1 MLTQRQLFLQHNA
14 QTSPEPLLLEFVRAK
29 GIYIYDSSGK
39 KHIDLISGIGVS
51 NVGHCHP
58 AVVKAI
64 QEQAETYMHLMVY
77 GEYVQSPQVNFAK
90 ALADVLPESLS
101 CTYFLNS
108 GTEAVEGAMKLAK
121 RYTGRKGFI
130 ACKNAYHG
138 STQGAESL
146 MESDFYS
153 SGYGPFLPHVSFIEH
168 NQVVDLEKI
177 TTEIAAVFI
186 EPIQGEA
193 GIRVADLAYIQA
205 LRAKC
210 NETGTL
216 LIFDEIQSGFGR
228 SGKMFAFEHY
238 NIVPDVLLLAKG
250 MGGGMPIGAFISSLE
265 IMSVLSHT
273 PILGHMTTFGGH
285 PVCCAAGLA
294 TLRTLVDQNI
304 VGEVEEKGILFK
316 KLLQHPAIR
325 EIRGKGLMLAVEFEN
340 FEINKKII
348 DACILDGILSDWFLH
363 CSNSMRIA
371 PPLII
376 TLEEIEEACSI
387 ILKNINLVVEQKA

>member
-14 QTSPEPLLLEFVRAK
+14 QTSPEPLMLEFVRAK
-29 GIYIYDSSGK
+29 GIYIYDAQNK
-39 KHIDLISGIGVS
+39 KHIDLIAGIGVS

-77 GEYVQSPQVNFAK
+77 GEYVQTPQVNFAK
-90 ALADVLPESLS
+90 ALADILPESLS

-168 NQVVDLEKI
+168 NNVADLEKI

-193 GIRVADLAYIQA
+193 GIRVADLSYMQA
-205 LRAKC
+205 LRTKC
-210 NETGTL
+210 TETGTL

-238 NIVPDVLLLAKG
+238 NIAPDVLLLAKG
-250 MGGGMPIGAFISSLE
+250 IGGGMPIGAFISSLE

-294 TLRTLVDQNI
+294 TLRVLVDDHI
-304 VGEVEEKGILFK
+304 VDEVEEKGQLFK
-316 KLLQHPAIR
+316 QLLQHPAIK

-348 DACILDGILSDWFLH
+348 DACILDGVLSDWFLH

-376 TLEEIEEACSI
+376 TKEEIEEACTI
-387 ILKNINLVVEQKA
+387 ILKNINLVLETKA

>member
-14 QTSPEPLLLEFVRAK
+14 QTSPEPLMLEFVRAK
-29 GIYIYDSSGK
+29 GVYIYDSADK
-39 KHIDLISGIGVS
+39 KHLDLIAGIGVS

-64 QEQAETYMHLMVY
+64 QAQAETYMHLMVY

-90 ALADVLPESLS
+90 ALADILPPGLS

-153 SGYGPFLPHVSFIEH
+153 FGYGPFLPHVSFIEH
-168 NQVVDLEKI
+168 NNIADLEKI

-193 GIRVADLAYIQA
+193 GIRVADLSYMHA

-210 NETGTL
+210 TETGTL

-238 NIVPDVLLLAKG
+238 NVVPDVLLLAKG
-250 MGGGMPIGAFISSLE
+250 IGGGMPIGAFVSSLE

-294 TLRTLVDQNI
+294 TLRTLVDHHI
-304 VGEVEEKGILFK
+304 VDEVEEKGQLFK
-316 KLLQHPAIR
+316 QLLKHPAIK

-340 FEINKKII
+340 FETNKKII
-348 DACILDGILSDWFLH
+348 DACILDGVLSDWFLH

-376 TLEEIEEACSI
+376 TKEEIEEACAI
-387 ILKNINLVVEQKA
+387 ILKNINLVLETKA